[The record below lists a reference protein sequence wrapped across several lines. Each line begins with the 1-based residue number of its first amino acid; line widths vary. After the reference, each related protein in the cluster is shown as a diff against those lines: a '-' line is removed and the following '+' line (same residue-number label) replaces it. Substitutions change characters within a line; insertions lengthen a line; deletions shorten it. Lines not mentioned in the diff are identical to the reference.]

1 MIYNSFYLVENK
13 IMSYKRSSLMQERME
28 QNRQM
33 ILQSAR
39 ELIAQGGFKD
49 AQIQAI
55 AERSGVSS
63 GLVYRYFDNKSQI
76 LIEVLGDAIQ
86 QEIQILNSI
95 AASSLSAKQKLH
107 KAVTTFVKRALN
119 SPQLSYALMF
129 EPVDPLIEHERFRS
143 KQLIKQSINDI
154 LVEGK
159 VNGEFGFE
167 DLNTAALCVVG
178 AMTFVVIEPLNP
190 SKNVH
195 FDQMY
200 KDYFVK
206 QIADFCVSGVSLTED
221 AAIR

>member
-28 QNRQM
+28 QNRQT

-55 AERSGVSS
+55 AERAGVSS

-95 AASSLSAKQKLH
+95 ATSSLSAKQKLH

-195 FDQMY
+195 FDQTY

-206 QIADFCVSGVSLTED
+206 QIADFCVSGVALTED